1 LQRPLRNDVFSP
13 SGQLLFVE
21 SNSSGTGRLFALQTR
36 EQGAR
41 PVLLASNPDR
51 YDFVRKEGIE
61 AVSVD
66 TGSDDALLQAAR
78 TLAQREPVVGVFSSS
93 EYFIGAA
100 GKLAQRLGLPGPCA
114 DAIQACRHKHRQ
126 RLQLKDAGLL
136 TPRFTLARSPE
147 EAWLAARE
155 TGLPVILKPVL
166 GTGSSGVR
174 LCRSEAEVAAH
185 ATTLLNQRV
194 NERGHPIPQEI
205 LVEEFIQGPEFSVES
220 FDEKI
225 LGITRKHLTSEPWFV
240 ETGHDFPARL
250 GDIEDG
256 IHRAVLS
263 ALKSLRLGWG
273 PIHTELRLGKE
284 GPLIIEINPRLAGG
298 FIPELVRLTTG
309 IDPIRETIHAVTG
322 RPVVLKPSRNCFA
335 SLRFIMAQSDGL
347 IDRISGL
354 DAARAVPGVKAV
366 EMYKEEGRE
375 CLVTHDFRDRIGHV
389 IAVVDQLEGAE
400 AAAADAADRARDA
413 IAVRLRGD
421 TGRLKKPPSPALRR
435 MLLET
440 PPEVASAD
448 LMLISQV
455 DLAHV
460 LMLSECGIVGS
471 AEANTLLKSILE
483 LRAAGFAPLRNRP
496 QERGL
501 YLMYEEYL
509 RDTCGEKIGGM
520 LQTGRSRNDLNAT
533 TARLKARMLVR
544 RLMGEAFRL
553 QAALIHSAERY
564 IGTVMPA
571 YTHGQAAVPITYGH
585 YLAGSAEALSRELD
599 HLLASIQ
606 DLSRCPLGA
615 GAVGGTSFPI
625 RPERSAGLLGFSDTC
640 ANSLDAVASRDYV
653 LRLLACAAG
662 ISVLLSR
669 VAADYFQ
676 WCTAEFGFIEL
687 PDEMV
692 GSSSAMPQKRNPF
705 LLEHVAGR
713 AGLTLGRYTSA
724 AAAMLHA
731 PFSNSIA
738 VGTEA
743 VKTLSTALIE
753 TSESALLLRLVVRAA
768 RPNHLRMLES
778 ASQGHTVALELA
790 NRLVRD
796 AGLDFRAAHR
806 LTGELVNDCVE
817 RDGLLSDKGSADFL
831 ARRGLRVEVE
841 NLTVPRV
848 AADARFGGGPAEAA
862 VRTALDGLKAVWF
875 RQRAA
880 YRQLRQRWSDSESEL
895 LSAAEERAK

>member
-1 LQRPLRNDVFSP
+1 MRRPLRNDVFSP

-66 TGSDDALLQAAR
+66 TGCDDALLQAAR

-100 GKLAQRLGLPGPCA
+100 GRLAQRLGLPGPSA
-114 DAIQACRHKHRQ
+114 DAIQSCRHKHQQ
-126 RLQLKDAGLL
+126 RLQLKDAGLP
-136 TPRFTLARSPE
+136 TPGFTLARSPE

-174 LCRSEAEVAAH
+174 LCHSQAEVAAH

-250 GDIEDG
+250 GDIEDD
-256 IHRAVLS
+256 IHQAVLS

-298 FIPELVRLTTG
+298 FIPELVRLATG
-309 IDPIRETIHAVTG
+309 IDPIQETIHAVTG
-322 RPVVLKPSRNCFA
+322 RPVVLRPSRNCFA

-347 IDRISGL
+347 IDRISGI

-366 EMYKEEGRE
+366 EMYKAEGQE
-375 CLVTHDFRDRIGHV
+375 CLVRHDFRDRIGHV
-389 IAVVDQLEGAE
+389 IAVVDQPEGVE
-400 AAAADAADRARDA
+400 AAASAAERARDT

-496 QERGL
+496 QDRGL

-509 RDTCGEKIGGM
+509 RDTCGERIGGM

-553 QAALIHSAERY
+553 QAALIHAAESY

-599 HLLASIQ
+599 HLLASIH

-625 RPERSAGLLGFSDTC
+625 RPERSAELLGFSDTC

-669 VAADYFQ
+669 VAGDYFQ

-713 AGLTLGRYTSA
+713 AGLILGRYTSA
-724 AAAMLHA
+724 AAAMMHA

-743 VKTLSTALIE
+743 VKTLSPALSE

-848 AADARFGGGPAEAA
+848 AADARFGGGPAEEA
-862 VRTALDGLKAVWF
+862 VRTAIDGLKAVWL

-895 LSAAEERAK
+895 LSAAAERAK

>member
-1 LQRPLRNDVFSP
+1 MRRPLRNDVFSP

-21 SNSSGTGRLFALQTR
+21 SNSSGTGRLFALRTR

-41 PVLLASNPDR
+41 PVLLASNPAR

-66 TGSDDALLQAAR
+66 TGCDDALLQAAR

-100 GKLAQRLGLPGPCA
+100 GRLAQRLGLPGPCA
-114 DAIQACRHKHRQ
+114 DAIQSCRHKHQQ
-126 RLQLKDAGLL
+126 RLRLKDAGLP

-166 GTGSSGVR
+166 GTGSAGVR
-174 LCRSEAEVAAH
+174 LCRSQAEVTAH

-220 FDEKI
+220 FHEKI

-250 GDIEDG
+250 GDTEDA

-263 ALKSLRLGWG
+263 ALKALRLGWG

-298 FIPELVRLTTG
+298 FIPELVGLATG
-309 IDPIRETIHAVTG
+309 IDPIQETIHAVTG
-322 RPVVLKPSRNCFA
+322 RPVVLRPGRNCFA
-335 SLRFIMAQSDGL
+335 SLRFIMARSDGL
-347 IDRISGL
+347 IDRISGI
-354 DAARAVPGVKAV
+354 DAARAVPGVQAV
-366 EMYKEEGRE
+366 EMYKAGGQE
-375 CLVTHDFRDRIGHV
+375 CRITHDFRDRIGHV
-389 IAVVDQLEGAE
+389 IAVADQSEGAE
-400 AAAADAADRARDA
+400 AAAGAADRARDA

-435 MLLET
+435 ILLET

-455 DLAHV
+455 DLSHV

-496 QERGL
+496 QDRGL

-509 RDTCGEKIGGM
+509 RDTCGERIGGM

-553 QAALIHSAERY
+553 QAALIHAAESY
-564 IGTVMPA
+564 TGTVMPA

-599 HLLASIQ
+599 HLLASIH

-625 RPERSAGLLGFSDTC
+625 RPERSAELLGFSDTC

-743 VKTLSTALIE
+743 VKALSTALIE
-753 TSESALLLRLVVRAA
+753 TAECALLLRLVVRAA

-778 ASQGHTVALELA
+778 ASRGHTVALELA

-841 NLTVPRV
+841 DLTVPRV
-848 AADARFGGGPAEAA
+848 AAEARFGGGPAEEA
-862 VRTALDGLKAVWF
+862 VRAAIDGLKAVWF

-880 YRQLRQRWSDSESEL
+880 YRLLRQRWSDSEAEL
-895 LSAAEERAK
+895 LSAAAERAE

>member
-1 LQRPLRNDVFSP
+1 M
-13 SGQLLFVE
+13 
-21 SNSSGTGRLFALQTR
+21 
-36 EQGAR
+36 
-41 PVLLASNPDR
+41 
-51 YDFVRKEGIE
+51 
-61 AVSVD
+61 
-66 TGSDDALLQAAR
+66 
-78 TLAQREPVVGVFSSS
+78 
-93 EYFIGAA
+93 
-100 GKLAQRLGLPGPCA
+100 
-114 DAIQACRHKHRQ
+114 
-126 RLQLKDAGLL
+126 
-136 TPRFTLARSPE
+136 ARSD
-147 EAWLAARE
+147 
-155 TGLPVILKPVL
+155 
-166 GTGSSGVR
+166 GV
-174 LCRSEAEVAAH
+174 
-185 ATTLLNQRV
+185 
-194 NERGHPIPQEI
+194 
-205 LVEEFIQGPEFSVES
+205 
-220 FDEKI
+220 
-225 LGITRKHLTSEPWFV
+225 
-240 ETGHDFPARL
+240 
-250 GDIEDG
+250 
-256 IHRAVLS
+256 
-263 ALKSLRLGWG
+263 
-273 PIHTELRLGKE
+273 
-284 GPLIIEINPRLAGG
+284 
-298 FIPELVRLTTG
+298 
-309 IDPIRETIHAVTG
+309 
-322 RPVVLKPSRNCFA
+322 
-335 SLRFIMAQSDGL
+335 
-347 IDRISGL
+347 IDRISGI

-366 EMYKEEGRE
+366 EMYKAEGQE
-375 CLVTHDFRDRIGHV
+375 CLITHDFRDRIGHV
-389 IAVVDQLEGAE
+389 IAVVDQPEGAE
-400 AAAADAADRARDA
+400 AAAGAADRARDA

-435 MLLET
+435 ILLET

-455 DLAHV
+455 DLSHV

-483 LRAAGFAPLRNRP
+483 LRAADFAPLRNRP
-496 QERGL
+496 QDRGL

-509 RDTCGEKIGGM
+509 RDTCGERIGGM

-553 QAALIHSAERY
+553 QAALIHAAESHT
-564 IGTVMPA
+564 GTVMPA

-585 YLAGSAEALSRELD
+585 YLAGSAEALSREVA
-599 HLLASIQ
+599 HLLASLH

-625 RPERSAGLLGFSDTC
+625 RPERSAELLGFSDTC

-669 VAADYFQ
+669 IAADYFQ
-676 WCTAEFGFIEL
+676 WCTAEFGFIDL

-743 VKTLSTALIE
+743 VKALSTALIE
-753 TSESALLLRLVVRAA
+753 TAESALLLRLVVRAA
-768 RPNHLRMLES
+768 RPNHPRMLES
-778 ASQGHTVALELA
+778 ASRGHTVALELA

-817 RDGLLSDKGSADFL
+817 RAGLLSDKGSADFL

-848 AADARFGGGPAEAA
+848 AADARFGGGPAEEA
-862 VRTALDGLKAVWF
+862 VRTAIYGLKAVWF

-880 YRQLRQRWSDSESEL
+880 YRRLRQRWSDSESEL
-895 LSAAEERAK
+895 LSAAAERAK